1 MLEKSPSFRIKPE
14 QAANLNAFINDP
26 AFVQLLAHNPNAS
39 SASGRVV
46 AAELKVRP
54 ERLWRKYEEATPQH
68 SRVSRSKFLEFLADD
83 QLRLMV
89 GKSCLCGPCEEYGH
103 DNFVALVSLVKALC
117 LGKATEQSFLQRI
130 EKLRNYLTHDYRRQC
145 ERSTSCA
152 DLCID
157 YALSCGEPTEADG
170 VGEWGVTCAHDHSMS
185 CAECNER
192 FHVLDDLQ
200 HVIDARRAEAAERIR
215 AAAAALPVAAAT
227 SAATAAATAA
237 NLTAAAYF
245 EGDATA
251 AVPALPVAADDD
263 DAAAAVPTTPVAA
276 AAAVPVATAAVP
288 IAAAAVP
295 VAVTSDELAEL
306 DERLEELTL
315 GCKYLDLF
323 VRHLMR
329 KSLSS
334 KIKESMLA
342 WVREKPKERGLL
354 IVDYKAKVLPGQN
367 RETQQ
372 ENFGKKGKSLF
383 GATAIRFNEAAGEFE
398 VLNLRIACDDSNQ
411 SWYHT
416 LNMLKVVLDLLL
428 VEWPSN
434 NVYAMASDGAGNFT
448 CTALLTSLA
457 RMFKSCGARLYRHA
471 ISEVGDGKDLTDTD
485 FQQAQSSLDQAK
497 AGGGS
502 VTSAVE
508 IVEALDAFPTQ
519 GTANAAVDLGQRSQE
534 PKGKGSQPKPY
545 SGIDSI
551 YDRKFE
557 YDEGGE
563 FIGVR
568 LRQFYGVGEGRFV
581 PAAELRKLWVKE
593 YVAAGELQPTM
604 LKNPDAGAAA
614 AAPKTKATPEAEQMA
629 KGKERKSEEMAQRRA
644 LQELEELGAMKA
656 REQRR
661 WEAGDH
667 VYKCKYASG
676 GCSHRAF
683 LQEWRA
689 REHEESIFRR
699 SAPSGQRP
707 WRGSRSRPRGS

>member
-1 MLEKSPSFRIKPE
+1 M
-14 QAANLNAFINDP
+14 
-26 AFVQLLAHNPNAS
+26 
-39 SASGRVV
+39 
-46 AAELKVRP
+46 
-54 ERLWRKYEEATPQH
+54 
-68 SRVSRSKFLEFLADD
+68 
-83 QLRLMV
+83 
-89 GKSCLCGPCEEYGH
+89 
-103 DNFVALVSLVKALC
+103 
-117 LGKATEQSFLQRI
+117 
-130 EKLRNYLTHDYRRQC
+130 
-145 ERSTSCA
+145 
-152 DLCID
+152 
-157 YALSCGEPTEADG
+157 
-170 VGEWGVTCAHDHSMS
+170 
-185 CAECNER
+185 
-192 FHVLDDLQ
+192 
-200 HVIDARRAEAAERIR
+200 
-215 AAAAALPVAAAT
+215 
-227 SAATAAATAA
+227 
-237 NLTAAAYF
+237 
-245 EGDATA
+245 
-251 AVPALPVAADDD
+251 
-263 DAAAAVPTTPVAA
+263 
-276 AAAVPVATAAVP
+276 
-288 IAAAAVP
+288 
-295 VAVTSDELAEL
+295 
-306 DERLEELTL
+306 
-315 GCKYLDLF
+315 
-323 VRHLMR
+323 
-329 KSLSS
+329 
-334 KIKESMLA
+334 
-342 WVREKPKERGLL
+342 
-354 IVDYKAKVLPGQN
+354 
-367 RETQQ
+367 
-372 ENFGKKGKSLF
+372 
-383 GATAIRFNEAAGEFE
+383 
-398 VLNLRIACDDSNQ
+398 
-411 SWYHT
+411 
-416 LNMLKVVLDLLL
+416 VLDLLL
-428 VEWPSN
+428 VEWPPN

-689 REHEESIFRR
+689 REHEESICSFRPEAVARQPFEAARLVIRVRPTPDAARYPLGIRARTFCRSLHQRGDDSLCSCTRAHVGAAAPTSEPAMLAIRTLRPLVRATEYGLQRFKPAVLSSEQAAASRAETAPPRAVQPVLVKLGVSGAVGGGTRVILRIGSVGGRLPPPLLERGWAIRPPVEHTRFSAERKALLTELFDKPDRVSEHQAR
-699 SAPSGQRP
+699 SALPV
-707 WRGSRSRPRGS
+707 